1 MKLITTLSEDFE
13 EFNTSV
19 EKVTTSDVEIAK
31 ELELKVEPENVTE
44 LVYIMT
50 KLEWKRSCFI
60 QMNNDNKKWFL
71 ELGSTS
77 SEDAVKLLK

>member
-60 QMNNDNKKWFL
+60 
-71 ELGSTS
+71 
-77 SEDAVKLLK
+77 

>member
-1 MKLITTLSEDFE
+1 MEEITPD
-13 EFNTSV
+13 V
-19 EKVTTSDVEIAK
+19 VEIAK

-60 QMNNDNKKWFL
+60 
-71 ELGSTS
+71 
-77 SEDAVKLLK
+77 

>member
-31 ELELKVEPENVTE
+31 ELELKVEVVE
-44 LVYIMT
+44 L
-50 KLEWKRSCFI
+50 KLNCCNLTIK
-60 QMNNDNKKWFL
+60 
-71 ELGSTS
+71 
-77 SEDAVKLLK
+77 V

>member
-31 ELELKVEPENVTE
+31 ELELKVEPEDVT
-44 LVYIMT
+44 LILNT
-50 KLEWKRSCFI
+50 
-60 QMNNDNKKWFL
+60 
-71 ELGSTS
+71 
-77 SEDAVKLLK
+77 